1 MNDNEKKQQG
11 LQIELTPDK
20 AQGEYANFAIITHS
34 SSEFIVDFARML
46 PGLAKAQ
53 VRSRVILAPEHAK
66 RLLGALQENILRYEH
81 TFGPIKIPQAGQEPR
96 TIAPFN
102 VQGGEA

>member
-1 MNDNEKKQQG
+1 MNEKEQKQG

-66 RLLGALQENILRYEH
+66 RLLAALQENIMRYER
-81 TFGPIKIPQAGQEPR
+81 TFGQIKLPQAPQESR
-96 TIAPFN
+96 TISPFN
-102 VQGGEA
+102 VGGGEA